1 MGFLVFLLI
10 VFGIPS
16 LEIYVMIE
24 IGSEIGA
31 LATVGLI
38 LLTAAIGGLLFR
50 VQGIGTLRRVQAHLE
65 RDEMPVGELLSGV
78 GILLAALLLFI
89 PGFVTDA
96 LGFLLFIP
104 PLRFLVMAMLLGR
117 VIRSDGMRSRM
128 AGFSGGPHASHGASA
143 SRGGPSGRGPV
154 IDGDFEDLTPEE
166 RANSQSDASR
176 PEGRSDPEILPPNDT
191 NPPNR
196 RTPD

>member
-10 VFGIPS
+10 VFGIPT

-104 PLRFLVMAMLLGR
+104 PLRFLVMATLLGR
-117 VIRSDGMRSRM
+117 LIRSDGIRSRM
-128 AGFSGGPHASHGASA
+128 AGFSGGPHSTGPGA
-143 SRGGPSGRGPV
+143 GRGPSKRGPI
-154 IDGDFEDLTPEE
+154 IDGDYEDLTPEE
-166 RANSQSDASR
+166 RAASQPNGTS
-176 PEGRSDPEILPPNDT
+176 EPEILPPDDT
-191 NPPNR
+191 DRRPPN
-196 RTPD
+196 

>member
-10 VFGIPS
+10 VFGIPT

-38 LLTAAIGGLLFR
+38 LLTAVIGGLLFR

-104 PLRFLVMAMLLGR
+104 PLRFLVMATLLGR
-117 VIRSDGMRSRM
+117 VIRSDGVRSRM
-128 AGFSGGPHASHGASA
+128 AGF
-143 SRGGPSGRGPV
+143 RGGPNSAGPSGPGSRRGPI

-166 RANSQSDASR
+166 RAASERRQQSNGQA
-176 PEGRSDPEILPPNDT
+176 EIEILPPSDR
-191 NPPNR
+191 PNNTKR
-196 RTPD
+196 HAPD